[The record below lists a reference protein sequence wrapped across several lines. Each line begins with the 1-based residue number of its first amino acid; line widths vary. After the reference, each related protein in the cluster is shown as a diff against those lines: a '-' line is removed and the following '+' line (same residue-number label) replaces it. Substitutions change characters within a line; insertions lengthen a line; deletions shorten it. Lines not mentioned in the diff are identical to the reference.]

1 MPAPETLRL
10 QQARLAA
17 HVRDPDTQAPPP
29 GIEDR
34 RLKVYRELFYNSLQ
48 GLLAANFPV
57 IRKLLG
63 DDAWHALVRE
73 FYRDHRCTTPL
84 FPELPREFIQYLQER
99 EDPGQ
104 ADPPWLVEL
113 AHYEWVE
120 LALDLSEASDQ
131 VTRHDADGDLLAGV
145 PVLSPLAWPLA
156 YAWPVHRLAPDFLPT
171 EAPATPTLLL
181 VRRGADLRV
190 HFHSL
195 SPLTFRLLQRL
206 SEHPGLT
213 GGQQLE
219 ALALEATAPD
229 LEAFLAEGS
238 RMLQQLRA
246 DGVLLGVQPDT
257 ESPT

>member
-1 MPAPETLRL
+1 MPAPETLRT

-17 HVRDPDTQAPPP
+17 HVRDPVAQAPPP

-34 RLKVYRELFYNSLQ
+34 RLKIYRELFYNSLQ

-63 DDAWHALVRE
+63 DDAWHALVRD

-84 FPELPREFIQYLQER
+84 FPELPREFIQYLQAR
-99 EDPGQ
+99 DDPRQ

-131 VTRHDADGDLLAGV
+131 DTAHDPDGDLLAGV
-145 PVLSPLAWPLA
+145 PVVSPLAWPLA
-156 YAWPVHRLAPDFLPT
+156 YTWPVHRLSPELLPT
-171 EAPATPTLLL
+171 ETPAAPTLLL

-190 HFHSL
+190 HFHAL

-206 SEHPGLT
+206 AEQPGLT
-213 GGQQLE
+213 GRQQLE

-229 LEAFLAEGS
+229 PEAFLAQGS
-238 RMLQQLRA
+238 LMLQQLRA

-257 ESPT
+257 EIS

>member
-1 MPAPETLRL
+1 MPAPETLSA
-10 QQARLAA
+10 QQSRLAA
-17 HVRDPDTQAPPP
+17 HVRDPATQPPPP

-34 RLKVYRELFYNSLQ
+34 RLKIYRELFYNSLQ

-63 DDAWHALVRE
+63 DDAWHALVRA
-73 FYRDHRCTTPL
+73 FYRDHRCATPL

-104 ADPPWLVEL
+104 SDPPWLVEL

-120 LALDLSEASDQ
+120 LALDLSEASDEQ
-131 VTRHDADGDLLAGV
+131 TPHHADGDLLAGV
-145 PVLSPLAWPLA
+145 PVASPLAWPLA
-156 YAWPVHRLAPDFLPT
+156 YAWPVHRLAPDYRPK

-190 HFHSL
+190 HFHAL

-206 SEHPGLT
+206 SEHPGLS
-213 GGQQLE
+213 GRQQLE
-219 ALALEATAPD
+219 ALADEATAPD
-229 LEAFLAEGS
+229 RETFLAEGS

-246 DGVLLGVQPDT
+246 DGVLLGTQPDP
-257 ESPT
+257 EIS

>member
-1 MPAPETLRL
+1 MPAPETLRA

-17 HVRDPDTQAPPP
+17 HVRDPDVEAPPP

-34 RLKVYRELFYNSLQ
+34 RLKIYRDLFYNSLQ

-57 IRKLLG
+57 IRTLLG
-63 DDAWHALVRE
+63 DSAWHALVRD

-99 EDPGQ
+99 DDPGQ

-131 VTRHDADGDLLAGV
+131 ATPHDADGDLLAGK
-145 PVLSPLAWPLA
+145 PVVSPLAWPLA
-156 YAWPVHRLAPDFLPT
+156 YTWPVHRLSPGKLPT
-171 EAPATPTLLL
+171 EPPPTPTLLL

-190 HFHSL
+190 HFHAL

-206 SEHPGLT
+206 SEQPGLS
-213 GGQQLE
+213 GRQQLE
-219 ALALEATAPD
+219 ALAVEAAAPD
-229 LEAFLAEGS
+229 HEAFIRQGS
-238 RMLQQLRA
+238 HMLDQLRA

-257 ESPT
+257 EIS